1 MFIVCDFQTSQLY
14 FVIPT
19 KQNKEKNHKWL
30 IFAFISRFRC
40 FIQYKIINKNDFLR
54 KIGGFFECR
63 CVNVIVETLRAQRL
77 YELFKKNNER

>member
-19 KQNKEKNHKWL
+19 KQNKEKNHKLL

-40 FIQYKIINKNDFLR
+40 FIQRKIINKNDFQG
-54 KIGGFFECR
+54 KIGEIFVQR
-63 CVNVIVETLRAQRL
+63 RIIVVETLCTTSLRII
-77 YELFKKNNER
+77 